1 MPAADKRHQATTTG
15 LSLIAGTGLLAT
27 ARIAAGELVVHF
39 AATPKTVADLG
50 PVNHSCEPTLAWTD
64 ERTLTALRDVE
75 PGQELTLDYA
85 TVIDDPAWVLWCHCE
100 TYRCRQVIEGTDWQI
115 PQLQKRYA
123 GQWSPAVQIRIDAL
137 AR

>member
-1 MPAADKRHQATTTG
+1 VPDADERHAATTTG

-27 ARIAAGELVVHF
+27 ADIAAGEPVVRY
-39 AATPKTVADLG
+39 AAAPTAVSELG

-100 TYRCRQVIEGTDWQI
+100 TYRCRQVIEGTDWRI

-123 GQWSPAVQIRIDAL
+123 GQWSPAVQTRIDAP